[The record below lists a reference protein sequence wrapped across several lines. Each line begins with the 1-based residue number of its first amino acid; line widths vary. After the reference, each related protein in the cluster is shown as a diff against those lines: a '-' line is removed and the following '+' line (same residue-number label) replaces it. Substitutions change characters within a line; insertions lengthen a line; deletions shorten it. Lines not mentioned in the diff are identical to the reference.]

1 MAWQKN
7 VRVIVMLTNL
17 IEGLGFNANKCSQYW
32 PDMVG
37 SSRRYQDIDVQLYDR
52 QEAPDYLGRHEPWR
66 FTLFSKLLSFDVGTL
81 LLEKVIVVHIQ
92 KLLPVIIPLASE
104 MPAQYYLDKLK
115 LLAPMHLNAFKVSS
129 FRHCNGEYAIYI
141 SFYNGDKQYFKS
153 EYVYH
158 LYNSMESF

>member
-32 PDMVG
+32 PNMVG

-66 FTLFSKLLSFDVGTL
+66 FTLFLKLLSFDVSRYFTFGKSHCGTYP
-81 LLEKVIVVHIQ
+81 KVTT
-92 KLLPVIIPLASE
+92 
-104 MPAQYYLDKLK
+104 
-115 LLAPMHLNAFKVSS
+115 
-129 FRHCNGEYAIYI
+129 
-141 SFYNGDKQYFKS
+141 
-153 EYVYH
+153 
-158 LYNSMESF
+158 

>member
-66 FTLFSKLLSFDVGTL
+66 FTFFLKLLSFDVGTL

-92 KLLPVIIPLASE
+92 KLLPIQV
-104 MPAQYYLDKLK
+104 KT
-115 LLAPMHLNAFKVSS
+115 AF
-129 FRHCNGEYAIYI
+129 
-141 SFYNGDKQYFKS
+141 
-153 EYVYH
+153 
-158 LYNSMESF
+158 